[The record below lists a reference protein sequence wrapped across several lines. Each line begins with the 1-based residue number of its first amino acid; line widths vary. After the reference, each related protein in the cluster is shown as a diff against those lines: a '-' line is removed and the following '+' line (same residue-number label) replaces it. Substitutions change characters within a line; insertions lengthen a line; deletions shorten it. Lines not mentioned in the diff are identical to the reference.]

1 MHFHNDQTLQ
11 KRYLLAI
18 VLTSLIL
25 IAEIIG
31 GILSGSLALLS
42 DAAHVFMDIFA
53 LGLSFFAMRL
63 AARPP
68 DDRHSYG
75 WHRAEVIAAL
85 VNGSTLVLMAIGIWL
100 EAYKRFRA
108 PVEIRSTEMLVIA
121 VIGFLINLLVAFI
134 LGRDTHTTH
143 THKNTEHSPRENI
156 NLRSAFLHVLGDAI
170 SSVGVIAAAIL
181 IRFTNAG
188 WLDPLISILIGLII
202 VVSAWRILRT
212 SIHILL
218 EGVPDGLSVKQINRS
233 LQLLPSIESIH
244 DLHIWNL
251 SSDSVALS
259 AHITLNAAGL
269 SEPEN
274 SMIQIKELLDQ
285 EFNIQHT
292 TIQFERT
299 PCQDGHG
306 GCN

>member
-1 MHFHNDQTLQ
+1 MHFHIDQTLQ

-18 VLTSLIL
+18 FLTSLIL
-25 IAEIIG
+25 IAEVAG
-31 GILSGSLALLS
+31 GIISGSLALLS
-42 DAAHVFMDIFA
+42 DAAHVFMDVFA
-53 LGLSFFAMRL
+53 LGLSYFAMRL

-85 VNGSTLVLMAIGIWL
+85 VNGSTLVLMAIGIWV

-121 VIGFLINLLVAFI
+121 VIGLLINLLVAFI
-134 LGRDTHTTH
+134 LGRDSHH
-143 THKNTEHSPRENI
+143 SHAHNDQEHSPRENI
-156 NLRSAFLHVLGDAI
+156 NLRSAILHVLGDAI
-170 SSVGVIAAAIL
+170 SSVGVIVAAIL
-181 IRFTNAG
+181 IRLTNAI
-188 WLDPLISILIGLII
+188 WLDPLISVFIGLII
-202 VVSAWRILRT
+202 TVSAFRILRT
-212 SIHILL
+212 AIHILL
-218 EGVPDGLSVKQINRS
+218 EGVPDGLSVKRINES
-233 LQLLPSIESIH
+233 LQSLPTIESIH
-244 DLHIWNL
+244 DLHIWSL

-259 AHITLNAAGL
+259 AHITLNTAGL
-269 SEPEN
+269 RESEN
-274 SMIQIKELLDQ
+274 SMTEIKELLDR

>member
-1 MHFHNDQTLQ
+1 MHFRVDQTLQ

-18 VLTSLIL
+18 CLTSLIL

-85 VNGSTLVLMAIGIWL
+85 VNGSTLVLMTIGIWV
-100 EAYKRFRA
+100 EAYKRFRS

-121 VIGFLINLLVAFI
+121 VIGLLINLLVAFI
-134 LGRDTHTTH
+134 LGRDSYHAH
-143 THKNTEHSPRENI
+143 AHDHPGHSPRENI

-181 IRFTNAG
+181 IRLTNAV
-188 WLDPLISILIGLII
+188 WLDPLISIFIGLII

-218 EGVPDGLSVKQINRS
+218 EGVPDGLSIKQINES
-233 LQLLPSIESIH
+233 LQSLPVVENIH

-259 AHITLNAAGL
+259 AHITLTATGL
-269 SEPEN
+269 SEPEDA
-274 SMIQIKELLDQ
+274 MAEIKSLLDR

-292 TIQFERT
+292 TIQFEKT
-299 PCQDGHG
+299 PCLDGHG